1 VILDCVAL
9 KWWLG
14 SSSSVVNKINYYC
27 VPGLQLDRVKQY
39 VNSER
44 FEKLCR
50 HHRVLVFLIVRVN
63 DIPKNI
69 YDRTERELT
78 NVYERIVRKYQ
89 QVDQGIESINR
100 HIQLVIATIPRKDFI
115 QTLLKY
121 PHQSGKKRN
130 NYPLSPNII

>member
-1 VILDCVAL
+1 MILDCVAL

-100 HIQLVIATIPRKDFI
+100 HIQLVIATIPRKDF
-115 QTLLKY
+115 KHY
-121 PHQSGKKRN
+121 
-130 NYPLSPNII
+130 